1 MAMKGKLI
9 APRRRGGGEG
19 ALVGNLRMVW
29 LLIGIGIL
37 VVAAAAVLHSVAS
50 AIWAVLA
57 AALVVFILKSPVAW
71 LERKGI
77 PRVVSS
83 IVLVLLLALAI
94 VGVVVSFF
102 PMILGQIAE
111 LIEQLPNY
119 MNAIADWWSA
129 FVAAHPDILDS
140 SMVQSIVTQLK
151 DGIESISIQ
160 SAGGGII
167 GGVYQA
173 GMSFAGVLVM
183 GFTAFI
189 VAFWILIDY
198 ETITHE
204 MHVLGGRTSKW
215 YVILISTIF
224 SRVIGGYIKG
234 TLIGAAII
242 SVICGIAYWI
252 LGLPYPLVLGIMSGL
267 FSIIPY
273 VGPVI
278 STIAIAFLSLFS
290 GGLVMIV
297 AVIVSMVV
305 PWGISTFVSPKVMS
319 STVNLHPGVSLVAIV
334 VGSSIGGIM
343 GMILA
348 IPVMAVIKCL
358 FVYFFESITGRQLV
372 SENGA
377 LFDGHPGDTVDPVA
391 DATDNFINEKQL
403 REMVEQTE
411 DEVTKLEEL
420 PARNMKTLFSD
431 LAHPMNPTP
440 PEESVDSDDEG
451 AED

>member
-1 MAMKGKLI
+1 MPIKARTI
-9 APRRRGGGEG
+9 AKRQSTDES
-19 ALVGNLRMVW
+19 ALASNLRFVW
-29 LLIGIGIL
+29 FLIGIGII
-37 VVAAAAVLHSVAS
+37 VMAAAVVLQSIAS
-50 AIWAVLA
+50 AIWAVVA
-57 AALVVFILKSPVAW
+57 AALIVFILKTPVAW
-71 LERKGI
+71 FEKKGV
-77 PRVVSS
+77 PRSVSS
-83 IVLVLLLALAI
+83 IILVLLLALAI
-94 VGVVVSFF
+94 VGIVVSFI

-111 LIEQLPNY
+111 LVDQIPSY
-119 MNAIADWWSA
+119 MNA
-129 FVAAHPDILDS
+129 VAAWWNGFMETHTDLLDS
-140 SMVQSIVTQLK
+140 TMIQSVISQIK
-151 DGIESISIQ
+151 DGIEGFSIQ

-183 GFTAFI
+183 GFTSFI

-242 SVICGIAYWI
+242 SIICGISYWI

-267 FSIIPY
+267 FSIVPY

-278 STIAIAFLSLFS
+278 STIAIAFLSLFAGAWAMLAAIVVS
-290 GGLVMIV
+290 MIV
-297 AVIVSMVV
+297 
-305 PWGISTFVSPKVMS
+305 PWAISTFVSPKVMS

-334 VGSSIGGIM
+334 VGSSIGGMM

-377 LFDGHPGDTVDPVA
+377 LFDGHPGDTIDPVA
-391 DATDNFINEKQL
+391 DATDNYITEKRL
-403 REMVEQTE
+403 RELVEQTE
-411 DEVTKLEEL
+411 DEVTKIDEL

-431 LAHPMNPTP
+431 LAHPMNPASFEDEKNL
-440 PEESVDSDDEG
+440 EEEG

>member
-1 MAMKGKLI
+1 MAVKGKGIVL
-9 APRRRGGGEG
+9 RRRGDDEG

-29 LLIGIGIL
+29 LLIGVGIII
-37 VVAAAAVLHSVAS
+37 VAAGAVLQSVSS
-50 AIWAVLA
+50 AIWAMLA
-57 AALVVFILKSPVAW
+57 AAFVVFILKTPVAW
-71 LERKGI
+71 FEGKGI
-77 PRVVSS
+77 PRAVSS
-83 IVLVLLLALAI
+83 LVLVLLLALAI
-94 VGVVVSFF
+94 VGVVVSFI
-102 PMILGQIAE
+102 PMMLGQLGE
-111 LIEQLPNY
+111 LVEQIPNY
-119 MNAIADWWSA
+119 LNAIGGWWSGL
-129 FVAAHPDILDS
+129 VNDHPDLLGS
-140 SMVQSIVTQLK
+140 SMVQSIVGQLK
-151 DGIESISIQ
+151 SGVENISIQ
-160 SAGGGII
+160 TAGGGII

-173 GMSFAGVLVM
+173 GMSFASILVM

-215 YVILISTIF
+215 YTILISTIF
-224 SRVIGGYIKG
+224 SRVIGGYVKG

-242 SVICGIAYWI
+242 SAICGIAYWI
-252 LGLPYPLVLGIMSGL
+252 LGLPYPLVLGVMSGL

-278 STIAIAFLSLFS
+278 STIGIAFLSLFA
-290 GGLVMIV
+290 GAWAMLA

-348 IPVMAVIKCL
+348 IPVMAVVKCL

-372 SENGA
+372 SKDGA
-377 LFDGHPGDTVDPVA
+377 LFDGHPGDTIDPVA
-391 DATDNFINEKQL
+391 DATDNFITEKQL

-411 DEVTKLEEL
+411 DEVTKIEEL
-420 PARNMKTLFSD
+420 PTRNMKTLFAD
-431 LAHPMNPTP
+431 LAHPMNPASSETSADL
-440 PEESVDSDDEG
+440 EDEG

>member
-1 MAMKGKLI
+1 MAMKAKTIIKKHG
-9 APRRRGGGEG
+9 AGES
-19 ALVGNLRMVW
+19 ALADNLRFVW
-29 LLIGIGIL
+29 LLIGIGII
-37 VVAAAAVLHSVAS
+37 VIAAAVVLQSVAS
-50 AIWAVLA
+50 AIWAILA
-57 AALVVFILKSPVAW
+57 AALIVFILKTPVAW
-71 LERKGI
+71 FESKGV
-77 PRVVSS
+77 PRSVSS
-83 IVLVLLLALAI
+83 VVLVLLLTLAI
-94 VGVVVSFF
+94 IGVVVSFI
-102 PMILGQIAE
+102 PMILSQIAE
-111 LIEQLPNY
+111 LVDQIPSYINVVAL
-119 MNAIADWWSA
+119 WWNG
-129 FVAAHPDILDS
+129 FMDAHPDLVDS
-140 SMVQSIVTQLK
+140 SMVQSIISQTRE
-151 DGIESISIQ
+151 GIEGFSIQ

-173 GMSFAGVLVM
+173 GMSFAGVLIM

-204 MHVLGGRTSKW
+204 MHILGGTTSKW

-242 SVICGIAYWI
+242 SIICGIAYWI

-278 STIAIAFLSLFS
+278 STIAIAFLSLFA
-290 GGLVMIV
+290 GGWAMLAAI
-297 AVIVSMVV
+297 IVSMVV
-305 PWGISTFVSPKVMS
+305 PWAISTFVSPKVMS

-334 VGSSIGGIM
+334 VGSSIGGMM

-377 LFDGHPGDTVDPVA
+377 LFDGHPGDKIDPVA
-391 DATDNFINEKQL
+391 DATDNFITEKQL
-403 REMVEQTE
+403 RELVEQTE
-411 DEVTKLEEL
+411 DEVTKIEEL
-420 PARNMKTLFSD
+420 PTRNMKTLFSD
-431 LAHPMNPTP
+431 LAHPMNPITS
-440 PEESVDSDDEG
+440 EEKRVLEEEG